1 MLTLDQ
7 DLQAKKENLEEFG
20 ALCIRIL
27 QYLPN
32 VLQDYEEK
40 HSYRIY
46 RQQIAGTTKF
56 IRPINTKLFLDQT
69 AIFQQRFA
77 EMMEVLAL
85 IKAGGSPDLFGQH
98 TADQVL
104 YTIQQSIGAGLDL
117 LVKPN
122 SARKHAGN
130 RFEELIQS
138 VFSEMGIANKKMV
151 LQIPYET
158 EEGEKIYKCENDLI
172 LSPYPEVRSTKTFL
186 DPSEIVVSI
195 KTTSK
200 DRMGKIFIDK
210 MLLERFV
217 GHPQKVIGIFLHDVQ
232 RKESDNVS
240 FTLVSG
246 LFMVYT
252 QFLVELEGIYYL
264 DPPPNALKDPFR
276 KHMKSFAQFLLRD
289 FREMLVAEED

>member
-1 MLTLDQ
+1 MLALDQ
-7 DLQAKKENLEEFG
+7 DLQLKKENLGDFG
-20 ALCIRIL
+20 ALCLRIL
-27 QYLPN
+27 HYLPN
-32 VLQDYEEK
+32 VLQDFEEK

-46 RQQIAGTTKF
+46 RSQIAGITKYL
-56 IRPINTKLFLDQT
+56 RPINTRLFLADP
-69 AIFQQRFA
+69 AEFQRRF
-77 EMMEVLAL
+77 EELRTL
-85 IKAGGSPDLFGQH
+85 LLKIKEGGSPDLFGQH
-98 TADQVL
+98 VVDQVL

-117 LVKPN
+117 LVN
-122 SARKHAGN
+122 TNGARKHAGN
-130 RFEELIQS
+130 RFEELIQA
-138 VFSEMGIANKKMV
+138 VFTEMGIANRKMV

-158 EEGEKIYKCENDLI
+158 DEGNKIYKCENDLI

-186 DPSEIVVSI
+186 DPKEVVVSI

-232 RKESDNVS
+232 RKKKDNVS

-264 DPPPNALKDPFR
+264 DPPPNAGKKPFSR
-276 KHMKSFAQFLLRD
+276 HMKSFSHFLLRD
-289 FREMLVAEED
+289 FRDLLST